1 MAKKY
6 LRASGPQKERR
17 QNHLLAALP
26 SGVRKRLSSE
36 MEVIHFEAGDVL
48 FNPGDTVEFVYFP
61 HRNTMFSL
69 LCSTEATFV
78 EIGVTGSE
86 GFVGVPGI
94 LGSDVSPHQVIA
106 QIPGSATKLRVRA
119 LQSEFQRDARVQKI
133 LLKYV
138 SSLLAQVSQTAL
150 CNRIH
155 TIEERLAR
163 WLLISQDRVRA
174 KEMPLKHEF
183 LAKML
188 AVNRANLTLAAL
200 KLKESGLIHY
210 TRARVAVVDRKRL
223 EQVSCSCYRIVRGH
237 FRNVLESSRGTRRG

>member
-1 MAKKY
+1 
-6 LRASGPQKERR
+6 
-17 QNHLLAALP
+17 
-26 SGVRKRLSSE
+26 
-36 MEVIHFEAGDVL
+36 
-48 FNPGDTVEFVYFP
+48 
-61 HRNTMFSL
+61 
-69 LCSTEATFV
+69 
-78 EIGVTGSE
+78 
-86 GFVGVPGI
+86 
-94 LGSDVSPHQVIA
+94 
-106 QIPGSATKLRVRA
+106 
-119 LQSEFQRDARVQKI
+119 
-133 LLKYV
+133 
-138 SSLLAQVSQTAL
+138 VSQTAL